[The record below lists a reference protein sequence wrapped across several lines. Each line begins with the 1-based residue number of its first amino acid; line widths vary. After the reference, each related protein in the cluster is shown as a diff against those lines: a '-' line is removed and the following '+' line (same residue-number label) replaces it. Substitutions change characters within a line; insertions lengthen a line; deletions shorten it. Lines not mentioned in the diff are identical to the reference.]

1 LKSNHNIYKIVV
13 DACNKARI
21 YSFIEKQP
29 ETFNTMVGERG
40 LRLSG
45 GEKQRISIAR
55 CFLRNPKII
64 VFDEATS
71 ALDSITEKEIQ
82 SAMAELDNLT
92 SITIAHRL
100 STIKNV
106 DKILVFENGK
116 IIECGNHDEL
126 MNKNGKYFQLWTVQE
141 KLKQNENI

>member
-1 LKSNHNIYKIVV
+1 MNEKIKSKVYEACRKAKIL
-13 DACNKARI
+13 
-21 YSFIEKQP
+21 SFIEKQP
-29 ETFNTMVGERG
+29 DTFNTLVGERG

-82 SAMAELDNLT
+82 NAMAELNNIT

-106 DKILVFENGK
+106 HKILVFDNGR
-116 IIECGNHDEL
+116 IIESGNHEEL
-126 MNKNGKYFQLWTVQE
+126 MNKHGK
-141 KLKQNENI
+141 